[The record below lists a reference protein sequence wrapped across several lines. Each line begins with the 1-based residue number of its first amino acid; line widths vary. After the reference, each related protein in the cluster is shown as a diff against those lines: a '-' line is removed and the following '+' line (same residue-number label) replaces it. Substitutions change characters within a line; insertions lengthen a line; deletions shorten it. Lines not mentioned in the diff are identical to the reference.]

1 MPSRNL
7 FQYLVIT
14 AKGLAMGAADA
25 VPGVSG
31 GTIAFI
37 SGIYEELISSISN
50 INLSLFKTL
59 KVKGI
64 SAFWKQL
71 NGNFLI
77 ALVSGIAISF
87 VTFIRIAKYLIE
99 NHPILIWAFFFGLII
114 ASILYIG
121 KQIRTWNF
129 KIVISILIGAVLAYY
144 ITTIPSLASND
155 NPFFL
160 FFAGAIAICAM
171 ILPGISGSFIL
182 VILGA
187 YKTLSDAVH
196 DMDVKKLSLFILGAF
211 IGLLSFSRVLKWLYK
226 HYENTT
232 LAVLTGFIV
241 GSLNKVWPWKE
252 TISVFSKDLGAEVM
266 FSKISNTGTLS
277 VLQKSTQDFDTYKI
291 IIEKSIS
298 PFNYTAIN
306 NNADSQLLYAILFM
320 VLGFLSIFILEKISS
335 LKSS

>member
-7 FQYLVIT
+7 LQYLIIT

-37 SGIYEELISSISN
+37 SGIYEELVTSISN

-59 KVKGI
+59 KDKGI
-64 SAFWKQL
+64 VAFWNQL

-87 VTFIRIAKYLIE
+87 VTFIRIAKYFIE

-121 KQIRTWNF
+121 KQIVTWNF
-129 KIVISILIGAVLAYY
+129 KIVISILIGALLAYY

-155 NPFFL
+155 NPYFL
-160 FFAGAIAICAM
+160 FIAGAIAICAM

-196 DMDVKKLSLFILGAF
+196 DFDIKRLFLFILGAL

-241 GSLNKVWPWKE
+241 GSLNKIWPWKE
-252 TISVFSKDLGAEVM
+252 TISVFSKEMGTEVL
-266 FSKISNTGTLS
+266 FATVSNTGTLS
-277 VLQKSTQDFDTYKI
+277 VLQKSNQDFDTYKTI
-291 IIEKSIS
+291 VEKSIS
-298 PFNYTAIN
+298 PYNYTIIN
-306 NNADSQLLYAILFM
+306 NNADSQLLYALIFM
-320 VLGFLSIFILEKISS
+320 VLGFLCIFILEKISN
-335 LKSS
+335 LKNT